1 MVEYTNSQI
10 KELIQEYIHNEDD
23 RKMLFLRL
31 VQGKT
36 FEQIGG
42 IVKKDV
48 KTVRSGFTQ
57 ANQSCL
63 HTSPADAGDLLF
75 CGLWRN
81 KPHNFSFWVL
91 YFI

>member
-1 MVEYTNSQI
+1 MEKDHPEYTNSQI

-48 KTVRSGFTQ
+48 KTVRKRIHKGE
-57 ANQSCL
+57 
-63 HTSPADAGDLLF
+63 DVLF
-75 CGLWRN
+75 AHIPG
-81 KPHNFSFWVL
+81 
-91 YFI
+91 